1 MISFTIEEA
10 YNTVKTHLEAG
21 GKRSVRQFDG
31 GCQLCSYRGDD
42 GTKCFVGVM
51 IPDDKYHPEFERGM
65 SARSMV
71 ANKIIKGS
79 VDFGYALSD
88 LQELHDN
95 PLYWNEDGSFNG
107 YDSLDTWYSVNR
119 SVV

>member
-10 YNTVKTHLEAG
+10 YNTVKAHLEAG
-21 GKRSVRQFDG
+21 GKRSVAEYNTM
-31 GCQLCSYRGDD
+31 QLCAYRGE
-42 GTKCFVGVM
+42 GGAKCFVGLM
-51 IPDDKYHPEFERGM
+51 IPDDKYSPEFEKGM
-65 SARSMV
+65 SARAMV
-71 ANKIIKGS
+71 KIGVIKGS
-79 VDFGYALSD
+79 EEFSYALSD

-107 YDSLDTWYSVNR
+107 YDSLDVWYSVNR

>member
-1 MISFTIEEA
+1 MIKFSIEQV
-10 YNTVKTHLEAG
+10 YNTVVKHLKAG
-21 GKRSVRQFDG
+21 GKRSVRDYNTMNI
-31 GCQLCSYRGDD
+31 CSYRGDD
-42 GTKCFVGVM
+42 GAKCFVGLM

-65 SARSMV
+65 SARAMV
-71 ANKIIKGS
+71 ENKIIEGS

-107 YDSLDTWYSVNR
+107 YDSLDNWYSVNR